1 MKKLI
6 LISALLFSFNG
17 WAALKP
23 LSEYPIEDIDYDTE
37 LAIEVGT
44 RCLAVFGWSGT
55 YESKQYGEMWLQFL
69 FPLLVKDLTQAET
82 EFKKLQSSVEPIVSD
97 IREYSN
103 SKEGYQKTL
112 NDMDICIELMVDEP
126 IIDDSNFTVEDKAE
140 AIAHTF
146 YVKNTGMF
154 DFLTLQEGRT
164 LHEQLRGISF
174 AEANRLIRSGELVY
188 AYGELQDL
196 MTDTIGG
203 AGNLLIE
210 EAKEFKDVILAELSD
225 EEIDKIYNLLPTG
238 DLKTMNDLAKLEPI
252 FNQYPNFSKLNMDF
266 LDSVQERRLTLFS
279 SDKFNSY
286 LEDGFDK
293 ILTKYG
299 YPLVV
304 SIDTEA
310 DILGMWAHM
319 RDEGEIIEIIKEN
332 EGYIATKKVSKDEYV
347 PEGEKTF
354 SFDLDF
360 ENCKIQFAQENFQ
373 NPFLVDCKVFEIS
386 EDKIILSGPAGLGG
400 FQLKRNFKEH
410 GSPLE

>member
-6 LISALLFSFNG
+6 LISALLFSFNS

-23 LSEYPIEDIDYDTE
+23 LSEYPIEDIDFDTE
-37 LAIEVGT
+37 LSIEIGT
-44 RCLAVFGWSGT
+44 RCVAIFKWSGT

-69 FPLLVKDLTQAET
+69 FLLLVKDLTEAET
-82 EFKKLQSSVEPIVSD
+82 EFKKLQSSVEPIVRD

-103 SKEGYQKTL
+103 SNEGYQKVL
-112 NDMDICIELMVDEP
+112 NDMDICIELIVDEP
-126 IIDDSNFTVEDKAE
+126 FIDDSNFTVEDKAE

-154 DFLTLQEGRT
+154 DFLTLQEGRK

-266 LDSVQERRLTLFS
+266 LMSVQVRRLTLFG
-279 SDKFNSY
+279 SDEFNSY
-286 LEDGFDK
+286 IEDGFDK

-299 YPLVV
+299 YPLVI

-310 DILGMWAHM
+310 DISGMWAHI
-319 RDEGEIIEIIKEN
+319 RGEEEIVEIVKEDK
-332 EGYIATKKVSKDEYV
+332 GYIATKKVSKDEYV
-347 PEGEKTF
+347 PQGEKTF
-354 SFDLDF
+354 SFDLNF

-400 FQLKRNFKEH
+400 FQLKRNSK
-410 GSPLE
+410 

>member
-6 LISALLFSFNG
+6 LIAGLLFCSNG
-17 WAALKP
+17 WAELKP
-23 LSEYPIEDIDYDTE
+23 LNEYPIEDIDYDSE
-37 LAIEVGT
+37 LAIEIGT
-44 RCLAVFGWSGT
+44 RCLAIFKWSGT
-55 YESKQYGEMWLQFL
+55 YESKQYGEIWLQFL
-69 FPLLVKDLTQAET
+69 FPLLVKDPTQADA
-82 EFKKLQSSVEPIVSD
+82 EFQKLQSSVEPIVSD

-103 SKEGYQKTL
+103 SKEGYQKVL
-112 NDMDICIELMVDEP
+112 NDMDICIELIVDEP
-126 IIDDSNFTVEDKAE
+126 LIDDSDFTVEDKAD
-140 AIAHTF
+140 AIARIF
-146 YVKNTGMF
+146 YVKSTGMF
-154 DFLTLQEGRT
+154 DFLTLQMGRT

-210 EAKEFKDVILAELSD
+210 EAKEFKDLMLSELSD
-225 EEIDKIYNLLPTG
+225 EEIGKIYNLLPKG
-238 DLKTMNDLAKLEPI
+238 DLKTMNDLAKFEPI
-252 FNQYPNFSKLNMDF
+252 NSQYPNFSKLNMDF
-266 LDSVQERRLTLFS
+266 LDSVLERRLTLITSEEFS
-279 SDKFNSY
+279 SY

-299 YPLVV
+299 YPLVI
-304 SIDTEA
+304 SIDNEA
-310 DILGMWAHM
+310 DISGMWELIG
-319 RDEGEIIEIIKEN
+319 DEGEIVEIAKED

-347 PEGEKTF
+347 PQGEKTF
-354 SFDLDF
+354 SFDLNF

-400 FQLKRNFKEH
+400 FQLKRNLNKTKN
-410 GSPLE
+410 

>member
-1 MKKLI
+1 MKHFI
-6 LISALLFSFNG
+6 LISALLFSFNS

-23 LSEYPIEDIDYDTE
+23 LSEYPIEDIDFDTE
-37 LAIEVGT
+37 LSIEIGT
-44 RCLAVFGWSGT
+44 RCVAIFKWSGT

-82 EFKKLQSSVEPIVSD
+82 EFKKLQSSVEPIVRD

-103 SKEGYQKTL
+103 SNEGYQKVL
-112 NDMDICIELMVDEP
+112 NDMDICIELIVDEP
-126 IIDDSNFTVEDKAE
+126 FIDDSNFTVEDKAE

-154 DFLTLQEGRT
+154 DFLTLQMGRT
-164 LHEQLRGISF
+164 MHEQLRGISF
-174 AEANRLIRSGELVY
+174 TEANRLIRSGELVY

-196 MTDTIGG
+196 MTDMIGG

-210 EAKEFKDVILAELSD
+210 EAKEFKDIILAELSD

-238 DLKTMNDLAKLEPI
+238 DLRTMNDLAKLEPI
-252 FNQYPNFSKLNMDF
+252 NNQYPNFSKLNMDF
-266 LDSVQERRLTLFS
+266 FMSVQERRQTLFA
-279 SDKFNSY
+279 SDEFNSY

-299 YPLVV
+299 YPLVI

-310 DILGMWAHM
+310 DISGMWAHI
-319 RDEGEIIEIIKEN
+319 RDEEEIVEIVKEDK
-332 EGYIATKKVSKDEYV
+332 GYIATKKVSKDEYV
-347 PEGEKTF
+347 PQGEKTF
-354 SFDLDF
+354 SFDLNF

-400 FQLKRNFKEH
+400 FQLKRNSK
-410 GSPLE
+410 

>member
-1 MKKLI
+1 MKKFI

-17 WAALKP
+17 WAVLKP
-23 LSEYPIEDIDYDTE
+23 LNEYPIEDIDYDTE
-37 LAIEVGT
+37 LAIEVGI

-82 EFKKLQSSVEPIVSD
+82 EFKKLQSSVEPIVRD

-103 SKEGYQKTL
+103 SNEGYQKVL
-112 NDMDICIELMVDEP
+112 NEMDICIELIVDEP
-126 IIDDSNFTVEDKAE
+126 FIDDSDFTVEDKAE

-154 DFLTLQEGRT
+154 DFLTLQMGRT

-174 AEANRLIRSGELVY
+174 TEANRLIRSGELVY

-210 EAKEFKDVILAELSD
+210 EAKEFKDIILAELSD

-238 DLKTMNDLAKLEPI
+238 DLRTMNDLAKLEPI
-252 FNQYPNFSKLNMDF
+252 NNQYPNFSKLNIDF
-266 LDSVQERRLTLFS
+266 FMSVQERRQTLFA
-279 SDKFNSY
+279 SDEFNSY

-299 YPLVV
+299 YPLVI

-310 DILGMWAHM
+310 DISGMWAHI
-319 RDEGEIIEIIKEN
+319 RDEEEIVEIVKEDK
-332 EGYIATKKVSKDEYV
+332 GYIATKKVSKDEYV
-347 PEGEKTF
+347 PQGEKTF
-354 SFDLDF
+354 SFDLNF

-400 FQLKRNFKEH
+400 FQLKRNSK
-410 GSPLE
+410 

>member
-6 LISALLFSFNG
+6 LVSALLFSFNG
-17 WAALKP
+17 WAVLKP
-23 LSEYPIEDIDYDTE
+23 LNEYPIEDIDYDTE
-37 LAIEVGT
+37 LAIEVGI

-82 EFKKLQSSVEPIVSD
+82 EFKKLQSSVEPIVRD

-103 SKEGYQKTL
+103 SNEGYQKVL
-112 NDMDICIELMVDEP
+112 NEMDICIELIVDEP
-126 IIDDSNFTVEDKAE
+126 FIDDSDFTVEDKAE

-154 DFLTLQEGRT
+154 DFLTLQMGRT

-174 AEANRLIRSGELVY
+174 TEANRLIRSGELVY

-210 EAKEFKDVILAELSD
+210 EAKEFKDIILAELSD

-238 DLKTMNDLAKLEPI
+238 DLRTMNDLAKLEPI
-252 FNQYPNFSKLNMDF
+252 NNQYPNFSKLNIDF
-266 LDSVQERRLTLFS
+266 FMSVQERRQTLFA
-279 SDKFNSY
+279 SDEFNSY

-299 YPLVV
+299 YPLVI

-310 DILGMWAHM
+310 DISGMWAHI
-319 RDEGEIIEIIKEN
+319 RDEEEIVEIVKEDK
-332 EGYIATKKVSKDEYV
+332 GYIATKKVSKDEYV
-347 PEGEKTF
+347 PQGEKTF
-354 SFDLDF
+354 SFDLNF

-400 FQLKRNFKEH
+400 FQLKRNSK
-410 GSPLE
+410 

>member
-17 WAALKP
+17 WAVLKP
-23 LSEYPIEDIDYDTE
+23 LNEYPIEDIDYDTE
-37 LAIEVGT
+37 LAIEVGI

-82 EFKKLQSSVEPIVSD
+82 EFKKLQSSVEPIVRD

-103 SKEGYQKTL
+103 SNEGYQKVL
-112 NDMDICIELMVDEP
+112 NEMDICIELIVDEP
-126 IIDDSNFTVEDKAE
+126 FIDDSDFTVEDKAE

-154 DFLTLQEGRT
+154 DFLTLQMGRT
-164 LHEQLRGISF
+164 MHEQLRGISF
-174 AEANRLIRSGELVY
+174 TEANRLIRSGELVY

-210 EAKEFKDVILAELSD
+210 EAKEFKDIILAELSD

-238 DLKTMNDLAKLEPI
+238 DLRTMNDLAKLEPI
-252 FNQYPNFSKLNMDF
+252 NNQYPNFSKLNIDF
-266 LDSVQERRLTLFS
+266 FMSVQERRQTLFA
-279 SDKFNSY
+279 SDEFNSY

-299 YPLVV
+299 YPLVI

-310 DILGMWAHM
+310 DISGMWAHI
-319 RDEGEIIEIIKEN
+319 RDEEEIVEIVKEDK
-332 EGYIATKKVSKDEYV
+332 GYIATKKVSKDEYV
-347 PEGEKTF
+347 PQGEKTF
-354 SFDLDF
+354 SFDLNF

-400 FQLKRNFKEH
+400 FQLKRNSK
-410 GSPLE
+410 

>member
-1 MKKLI
+1 MKDFIKNLI
-6 LISALLFSFNG
+6 LISALLLSFNG
-17 WAALKP
+17 WTDLKP
-23 LSEYPIEDIDYDTE
+23 LNEYPIEDIDFDTE
-37 LAIEVGT
+37 LAIEIGS
-44 RCLAVFGWSGT
+44 RCVVIFAWSGT

-69 FPLLVKDLTQAET
+69 FPLLVKDPAQAEA
-82 EFKKLQSSVEPIVSD
+82 EFLKFQSSLEPIVRD

-103 SKEGYQKTL
+103 SKEGYQKVL

-126 IIDDSNFTVEDKAE
+126 IIDDSDFTVEDKADT
-140 AIAHTF
+140 IAHTF

-210 EAKEFKDVILAELSD
+210 EAKEFKDVILRELSD
-225 EEIDKIYNLLPTG
+225 EEIGKIYNLLPKG
-238 DLKTMNDLAKLEPI
+238 DLKTMNDLAKFEPI
-252 FNQYPNFSKLNMDF
+252 NSQYPNFSKLNMDF
-266 LDSVQERRLTLFS
+266 LDSVLERRLTLFA
-279 SDKFNSY
+279 SDEFNNY

-299 YPLVV
+299 YPLVI

-310 DILGMWAHM
+310 DISGMWVHM
-319 RDEGEIIEIIKEN
+319 RDEGEIIEIIKED

-386 EDKIILSGPAGLGG
+386 KDKIILSGPAGLGG
-400 FQLKRNFKEH
+400 FQLKRNSK
-410 GSPLE
+410 

>member
-6 LISALLFSFNG
+6 LISVLLFSFNG
-17 WAALKP
+17 WAVLKP
-23 LSEYPIEDIDYDTE
+23 LNEYPIEDIDFDTE
-37 LAIEVGT
+37 LSIEIGT
-44 RCLAVFGWSGT
+44 RCVAIFKWSGT

-69 FPLLVKDLTQAET
+69 FPLLVKDPTQGEA
-82 EFKKLQSSVEPIVSD
+82 EFKKLQSSVEPIIRN

-103 SKEGYQKTL
+103 SNEGYQKVL
-112 NDMDICIELMVDEP
+112 NEMDICIELIVDEP
-126 IIDDSNFTVEDKAE
+126 FIDDSDFTVEDKAE

-154 DFLTLQEGRT
+154 DFLTLQMGRT

-174 AEANRLIRSGELVY
+174 TEANRLIRSGELVY

-210 EAKEFKDVILAELSD
+210 EAKEFKDIILAELSD

-238 DLKTMNDLAKLEPI
+238 DLRTMNDLAKLEPI
-252 FNQYPNFSKLNMDF
+252 NNQYPNFSKLNIDF
-266 LDSVQERRLTLFS
+266 FMSVQERRQTLFA
-279 SDKFNSY
+279 SDEFNSY

-299 YPLVV
+299 YPLVI

-310 DILGMWAHM
+310 DISGMWAHI
-319 RDEGEIIEIIKEN
+319 RDEEEIVEIVKEDK
-332 EGYIATKKVSKDEYV
+332 GYIATKKVSKDEYV
-347 PEGEKTF
+347 PQGEKTF
-354 SFDLDF
+354 SFDLNF

-400 FQLKRNFKEH
+400 FQLKRNSK
-410 GSPLE
+410 

>member
-17 WAALKP
+17 WAELKP
-23 LSEYPIEDIDYDTE
+23 LNEYPIEDIDYDSE

-203 AGNLLIE
+203 AGNLLIK

-238 DLKTMNDLAKLEPI
+238 DLKTMNDLAKFEPI
-252 FNQYPNFSKLNMDF
+252 NSQYPNFSKLNMDF
-266 LDSVQERRLTLFS
+266 LDSVLERRLTLFS

-310 DILGMWAHM
+310 DILGMWVHM
-319 RDEGEIIEIIKEN
+319 RDEGEIIEIIKED

-347 PEGEKTF
+347 P
-354 SFDLDF
+354 
-360 ENCKIQFAQENFQ
+360 Q
-373 NPFLVDCKVFEIS
+373 
-386 EDKIILSGPAGLGG
+386 
-400 FQLKRNFKEH
+400 
-410 GSPLE
+410 

>member
-6 LISALLFSFNG
+6 LISVLLFSFNS
-17 WAALKP
+17 WAVLKP
-23 LSEYPIEDIDYDTE
+23 LNEYPIEDIDFDTE
-37 LAIEVGT
+37 LSIEIGT
-44 RCLAVFGWSGT
+44 RCVAIFKWSGT

-69 FPLLVKDLTQAET
+69 FPLLVKDPTKAEV
-82 EFKKLQSSVEPIVSD
+82 EFKKLQSSIEPIVRD

-103 SKEGYQKTL
+103 SNEGYQKVL
-112 NDMDICIELMVDEP
+112 NEMDICIELIVDEP
-126 IIDDSNFTVEDKAE
+126 FIDDSDFTVEDKAE

-154 DFLTLQEGRT
+154 DFLTLQMGRT

-174 AEANRLIRSGELVY
+174 TEANRLIRSGELVY

-210 EAKEFKDVILAELSD
+210 EAKEFKDIILAELSD

-238 DLKTMNDLAKLEPI
+238 DLRTMNDLAKLEPI
-252 FNQYPNFSKLNMDF
+252 NNQYPNFSKLNIDF
-266 LDSVQERRLTLFS
+266 FMSVQERRQTLFA
-279 SDKFNSY
+279 SDEFNSY

-299 YPLVV
+299 YPLVI

-310 DILGMWAHM
+310 DISGMWAHI
-319 RDEGEIIEIIKEN
+319 RDEEEIVEIVKEDK
-332 EGYIATKKVSKDEYV
+332 GYIATKKVSKDEYV
-347 PEGEKTF
+347 PQGEKTF
-354 SFDLDF
+354 SFDLNF

-400 FQLKRNFKEH
+400 FQLKRNSK
-410 GSPLE
+410 

>member
-6 LISALLFSFNG
+6 LISALLFSFNS

-23 LSEYPIEDIDYDTE
+23 LSEYPIEDIDFDTE
-37 LAIEVGT
+37 LSIEIGT
-44 RCLAVFGWSGT
+44 RCVAIFKWSGT

-69 FPLLVKDLTQAET
+69 FPLLVKDLTEAET
-82 EFKKLQSSVEPIVSD
+82 EFKKLQSSVEPIVRD

-103 SKEGYQKTL
+103 SNEGYQKVL
-112 NDMDICIELMVDEP
+112 NDMDICIELIVDEP
-126 IIDDSNFTVEDKAE
+126 FIDDSNFTVEDKAE

-154 DFLTLQEGRT
+154 DFLTLQEGRK

-266 LDSVQERRLTLFS
+266 LMSVQVRRLTLFG
-279 SDKFNSY
+279 SDEFNSY
-286 LEDGFDK
+286 IEDGFDK

-299 YPLVV
+299 YPLVI

-310 DILGMWAHM
+310 DISGMWAHI
-319 RDEGEIIEIIKEN
+319 RDEEEIVEIVKED
-332 EGYIATKKVSKDEYV
+332 EVYIATKKVSKDEYV
-347 PEGEKTF
+347 PQGEKTF
-354 SFDLDF
+354 SFDLNF

-400 FQLKRNFKEH
+400 FQLKRNSK
-410 GSPLE
+410 

>member
-17 WAALKP
+17 WAVLKP
-23 LSEYPIEDIDYDTE
+23 LNEYPIEDIDYDTE
-37 LAIEVGT
+37 LAIEVGI

-82 EFKKLQSSVEPIVSD
+82 EFKKLQSSVEPIVRD

-103 SKEGYQKTL
+103 SNEGYQKVL
-112 NDMDICIELMVDEP
+112 NEMDICIELIVDEP
-126 IIDDSNFTVEDKAE
+126 FIDDSDFTVEDKAE

-154 DFLTLQEGRT
+154 DFLTLQMGRT

-174 AEANRLIRSGELVY
+174 TEANRLIRSGELVY

-210 EAKEFKDVILAELSD
+210 EAKEFKDIILAELSD

-238 DLKTMNDLAKLEPI
+238 DLRTMNDLAKLEPI
-252 FNQYPNFSKLNMDF
+252 NNQYPNFSKLNIDF
-266 LDSVQERRLTLFS
+266 FMSVQERRQTLFA
-279 SDKFNSY
+279 SDEFNSY

-299 YPLVV
+299 YPLVI

-310 DILGMWAHM
+310 DISGMWAHI
-319 RDEGEIIEIIKEN
+319 RDEEEIVEIVKEDK
-332 EGYIATKKVSKDEYV
+332 GYIATKKVSKDEYV
-347 PEGEKTF
+347 PQGEKTF
-354 SFDLDF
+354 SFDLNF

-400 FQLKRNFKEH
+400 FQLKRNSK
-410 GSPLE
+410 